1 MNQFKLSCMFKRKFF
16 LICFDGSTNT
26 LDDFSFNQ
34 VIVAIGRKRNYF
46 RLMPFDWL
54 ILFDKNI
61 DAITGHGQVLSN
73 ASRVQQLDKSTFLL
87 EIIGAVT
94 NKRNK
99 PLRLHTPGLEFLNKP
114 SKKALIGW
122 NERCVTKLTVK
133 EFNTVFR
140 TWWGIESFSKDLP
153 AP

>member
-1 MNQFKLSCMFKRKFF
+1 MNRFRLHCMFKREYF

-34 VIVAIGRKRNYF
+34 MIVAVGKKRNY
-46 RLMPFDWL
+46 LKLTPFDWL

-61 DAITGHGQVLSN
+61 GAITGHGQVLDN
-73 ASRVQQLDKSTFLL
+73 ASRLQQLDKSTFLL
-87 EIIGAVT
+87 EIMGAVT

-99 PLRLHTPGLEFLNKP
+99 PLRLQTSGLEFLHKP
-114 SKKALIGW
+114 LKKALIGW
-122 NERCVTKLTVK
+122 QERSVTKLTVK
-133 EFNTVFR
+133 EFDAVFR

-153 AP
+153 TP